1 MTSPPFRGIKK
12 VRMKYSNP
20 ANLAIIACPG
30 GEIFADEVIAHLKK
44 KYRRNMERMA
54 AEVAR
59 RYHLSADTA
68 AQQINLINEIVFSRS
83 SNNHSGDDD
92 KFAVPHFK
100 VPVKFTLFANN
111 EIKAEIEES
120 IRGKD
125 IYIFQDVENR
135 YPVNFSNA
143 EPKKNLTINDHLMTI
158 FVTIDAARQA
168 GAQRITLVIPNY
180 PYARQHKA
188 KGREGLTASRIGKI
202 FESLGVDHII
212 TLDIHSRDIMNAFNR
227 MRLENLH
234 ASYQIIR
241 TLSRLD
247 GILSDDF
254 VVVSPDTG
262 AVDRNKFFASA
273 LKKPLA
279 LLYKER
285 DYSMASRDA
294 SHNNISQIRLLGN
307 VRDKTVFMA
316 DDMLGTGGTLIKGMR
331 ILKEN
336 GARRIICSISLPLFS
351 GDALSYLD
359 AAYKEGL
366 FYRIIATNAVYQE
379 EAIKREWY
387 ISVNISGLFAQ
398 VISRLHQNQSVSS
411 LLDNREIIN
420 RLLSETRGPQAQCEL
435 PFQQN

>member
-1 MTSPPFRGIKK
+1 MTAAPVPWYYKK
-12 VRMKYSNP
+12 QMKYSNP

-30 GEIFADEVIAHLKK
+30 GEVFADEVITHLKRR
-44 KYRRNMERMA
+44 YRRNREKTA
-54 AEVAR
+54 AELAR
-59 RYHLSADTA
+59 RYGLSVEDALR
-68 AQQINLINEIVFSRS
+68 QINVIGEIVFSGP
-83 SNNHSGDDD
+83 HAQGT
-92 KFAVPHFK
+92 AAQCPVPRFK
-100 VPVKFTLFANN
+100 VPVKFTAFANG
-111 EIKAEIEES
+111 EIKAEIQES

-125 IYIFQDVENR
+125 VYIFQDVENH
-135 YPVNFSNA
+135 YPVNFSGG
-143 EPKKNLTINDHLMTI
+143 EKKLLSINDHIMTV
-158 FVTIDAARQA
+158 FVTIDAVRLA
-168 GAQRITLVIPNY
+168 GAQRVTLVIPNF

-188 KGREGLTASRIGKI
+188 KGREALSASRIGKI
-202 FESLGVDHII
+202 FEGLGVNHVI

-285 DYSMASRDA
+285 DYSKISKDA
-294 SHNNISQIRLLGN
+294 SDTNISQVRLLGK

-316 DDMLGTGGTLIKGMR
+316 DDMLGTGGTLIKGMQVLR
-331 ILKEN
+331 EN

-351 GDALSYLD
+351 GDAVSYLD
-359 AAYKEGL
+359 RAYQEGL
-366 FYRIIATNAVYQE
+366 FYRIIGTNAVYQE
-379 EAIKREWY
+379 AVLKREWY
-387 ISVNISGLFAQ
+387 ISVNISGLFAH
-398 VISRLHQNQSVSS
+398 VISRLHQNQSISS
-411 LLDNREIIN
+411 LLDSREIIN
-420 RLLSETRGPQAQCEL
+420 RLLAETKGAGPQHEL
-435 PFQQN
+435 PFQQTEP